1 MMTIDI
7 LVHIK
12 AHAGRRSITGIDFN
26 PERAF
31 QE

>member
-12 AHAGRRSITGIDFN
+12 AHAGQLNITGIDFN
-26 PERAF
+26 PERTFA
-31 QE
+31 E